1 MDYSLLEFFFV
12 FYLFP
17 RWFMMLGHRVQG
29 LDLPEIGPNSLSDPL
44 TVSQLKRDKHQ
55 QFQNDIHPSFK
66 FHMH

>member
-1 MDYSLLEFFFV
+1 
-12 FYLFP
+12 
-17 RWFMMLGHRVQG
+17 MMLGHRVQG